1 MNYYKILIYSSL
13 LLMIFAC
20 KKAEIPVKKHE
31 VGNVISNSFEM
42 GSDYRNQAFFDLGTN
57 SFVSQNLKTS
67 WDLGF
72 ECGVSGWHIT
82 LNGANLMGIAKIN
95 NTTFGAISDTVGIVW
110 QWDSNT
116 GHLDST
122 AIGDW
127 QNNNGIYIL
136 DRGMD
141 NLGIHR
147 GFSKVEFQSV
157 SNTNYTFKISELDG
171 SNLNQVTIEKDN
183 ILNNISYSVSSNSLV
198 TVEAPKEN
206 WDISFTQFTH
216 YFHDHELAYLVT
228 GVITNRN
235 GVEVTKVF
243 DKQFNDITIDDI
255 TQYQFS
261 DALNVIGYDWKY
273 YAFSEGTYLTKPE
286 QNYIIKST
294 EGIYY
299 KLHFIDFY
307 DAQGDKGAPTF
318 ELQEL

>member
-1 MNYYKILIYSSL
+1 MDNKFLIYLSL
-13 LLMIFAC
+13 LLVIFSC
-20 KKAEIPVKKHE
+20 KKAEIPVQKHE
-31 VGNVISNSFEM
+31 VGNVITNSFEM

-57 SFVSQNLKTS
+57 SFVSQNIKTI

-72 ECGVSGWHIT
+72 ECGANGWHIT
-82 LNGANLMGIAKIN
+82 LNSANLMSVATMEN
-95 NTTFGAISDTVGIVW
+95 VSFGSITDTVGAVW
-110 QWDSNT
+110 KWDANT

-157 SNTNYTFKISELDG
+157 SNTSYTFKVANLDG
-171 SNLNQVTIEKDN
+171 SNLNQVTVSKEDALN
-183 ILNNISYSVSSNSLV
+183 IVSYSVQTNSLV
-198 TVEAPKEN
+198 TVEPPKED
-206 WDISFTQFTH
+206 WDISFTQFSH

-228 GVITNRN
+228 GVLTNRN
-235 GVEVTKVF
+235 GVEVVQVY
-243 DKQFNDITIDDI
+243 DKDFLDITSEDLS
-255 TQYQFS
+255 QYQFS
-261 DALNVIGYDWKY
+261 TALNVIGYDWKY

-286 QNYIIKST
+286 KNYIIKST

-307 DAQGDKGAPTF
+307 NAQGDKGTPTF